1 MDIEKIR
8 EALIASGLLAKGA
21 TKKTEQPK
29 RLPLAERKRLARLFA
44 GEPSLSEIIISE
56 RDGK

>member
-1 MDIEKIR
+1 MGREKIR
-8 EALIASGLLAKGA
+8 EALIASGLVAKSA
-21 TKKTEQPK
+21 TKKTTQPK

-44 GEPSLSEIIISE
+44 GRPSLSEIIISE